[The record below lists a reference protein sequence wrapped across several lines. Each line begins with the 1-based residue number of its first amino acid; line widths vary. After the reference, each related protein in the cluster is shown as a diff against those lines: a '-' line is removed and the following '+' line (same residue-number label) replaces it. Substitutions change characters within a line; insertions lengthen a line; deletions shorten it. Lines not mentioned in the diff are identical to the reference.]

1 MKLIAWWRQRK
12 DAERQTK
19 GYSGACF
26 RGYSQADGGYQQAL
40 IDYEAHVA
48 SSQSASSEY
57 SVGSETDET
66 DVEQPHDLF
75 FIDTKGAPR
84 NVIAWARQCQE
95 EGYLTTGRLMCEP
108 DTQREGMSAT
118 QGNKIILYTAGR
130 RPSSNVHATNKRS
143 PDMQAMDNLPQ
154 IKKQHSGSTRE
165 PFYCHYRLDLSSKVG
180 EGEKHTAFTMPLRSS
195 TNSAISL
202 DSGDEQPSST
212 RSALYSTIPA
222 ADYISLPA
230 SDGEDEF
237 DCKSLD
243 LTLSRSISHINP
255 TLGPDLCKEQVD
267 LVETIMSGKNVFYT
281 GSAGCGKS
289 TVLKCFVK
297 CLRDLG
303 KTVEIVAPTGRAAL
317 NVNGQT
323 FWTYAGWTPST
334 MKKPMGEVLAAC
346 SQKRTW
352 KRIYETD
359 VLVIDEISMM
369 ESFYL
374 ERLNRIM
381 KEVKS
386 YKPTNAHKPF
396 GGVQVVISGDFCQLP
411 PVQPMKH
418 CLECGKELQPIPG
431 YRKKCLRHGE
441 YKLSDQW
448 AFKSAAWRECNF
460 VHTSLTTIHRQK
472 DLRFIGILEKLRVGK
487 SLSLEEKILLKNH
500 DSQTDSAVK
509 LFSKKDD
516 VRRLNDREF
525 NQLQSPICK
534 YRCYDHFQRNPGHE
548 DLTPLEERNPID
560 GSLVALNEHRFDKE
574 TDLRVGMAVVL
585 LVNLNVGEGLV
596 NGSQGEIISFDST
609 PTKRELTEAS
619 GEHGSHK
626 QELLYRFIRTGRLG
640 QWPVVR
646 FLNGREKTIY
656 PQCMVGEYGPDEPWS
671 LLSRTQIPL
680 MAAWAMTI
688 HKAQGMTL
696 DRVVVDLA
704 DTFEKG
710 HDYVALSRARGLE
723 GLKVESL
730 GRLDKGINEEVRAF
744 LEENFGIP

>member
-1 MKLIAWWRQRK
+1 MKLIAWWHQRK

-19 GYSGACF
+19 GYSGARF

-40 IDYEAHVA
+40 VDYEAHIA
-48 SSQSASSEY
+48 SSQSASSDS

-66 DVEQPHDLF
+66 DVEQPVNDVF
-75 FIDTKGAPR
+75 FTDTKGDPK
-84 NVIAWARQCQE
+84 NVSAWDRQGQK
-95 EGYLTTGRLMCEP
+95 EGYPTTGRSMSEP
-108 DTQREGMSAT
+108 DIKGEGVSAAE
-118 QGNKIILYTAGR
+118 GNKITVYTAGR
-130 RPSSNVHATNKRS
+130 VHSINKRTL
-143 PDMQAMDNLPQ
+143 DMRTMDKLPQ
-154 IKKQHSGSTRE
+154 IKKQHPGSARE
-165 PFYCHYRLDLSSKVG
+165 PLVCNFRSGLSSEVG
-180 EGEKHTAFTMPLRSS
+180 EGKRNTTFPINPRSS

-202 DSGDEQPSST
+202 SSDDEQPSST
-212 RSALYSTIPA
+212 RSALYSTMPA
-222 ADYISLPA
+222 ADYIPLPA
-230 SDGEDEF
+230 SDSEDEF

-255 TLGPDLCKEQVD
+255 TLGPALCKEQAD
-267 LVETIMSGKNVFYT
+267 LVEAIMSGKNVFYT

-289 TVLKCFVK
+289 TVLRCFVK

-303 KTVEIVAPTGRAAL
+303 KRVEIVAPTGRAAL

-323 FWTYAGWTPST
+323 FWGYAGWTPSI
-334 MKKPMGEVLAAC
+334 MKKSMKEVLAAC
-346 SQKRTW
+346 CQKRTW
-352 KRIYETD
+352 KRINETD

-381 KEVKS
+381 KEARS
-386 YKPTNAHKPF
+386 YKYDNAHEPF

-431 YRKKCLRHGE
+431 YRKKCFEHGE
-441 YKLSDQW
+441 YNLSDQW

-460 VHTSLTTIHRQK
+460 VHTNLTTIHRQK
-472 DLRFIGILEKLRVGK
+472 DLRFIGILEKLRIGK
-487 SLSLEEKILLKNH
+487 SLSLEEKNLLKNH
-500 DSQTDSAVK
+500 DSQTDGAVK

-525 NQLQSPICK
+525 NRLQSPIFK
-534 YRCYDHFQRNPGHE
+534 YRCYDHFQRNPRHE
-548 DLTPLEERNPID
+548 DLTPLEERDPID
-560 GSLVALNEHRFDKE
+560 GSLVALNEHRFEKE
-574 TDLRVGMAVVL
+574 THLRVGMAVVL

-596 NGSQGEIISFDST
+596 NGSQGEITRFDST

-619 GEHGSHK
+619 GEHGGHK

-646 FLNGREKTIY
+646 FFNGMEKTIY

-710 HDYVALSRARGLE
+710 HDYVALSRARSLE

-744 LEENFGIP
+744 LAENFGIL

>member
-1 MKLIAWWRQRK
+1 MKLIAWWRHRR
-12 DAERQTK
+12 DAERQTR
-19 GYSGACF
+19 GYSGARF

-40 IDYEAHVA
+40 IDYEAHIA
-48 SSQSASSEY
+48 SSQSASSDS

-66 DVEQPHDLF
+66 DFEQPVNDGF
-75 FIDTKGAPR
+75 FIDTKGDPR
-84 NVIAWARQCQE
+84 NVSAWDRQGQKE
-95 EGYLTTGRLMCEP
+95 RYPPTGRSISEP
-108 DTQREGMSAT
+108 GTKGEGVSAT
-118 QGNKIILYTAGR
+118 KGNKITVCTAGR
-130 RPSSNVHATNKRS
+130 VHSANKRTL
-143 PDMQAMDNLPQ
+143 DIRAMDNLPQ
-154 IKKQHSGSTRE
+154 IKKQRSGSARE
-165 PFYCHYRLDLSSKVG
+165 PLDCDFRSCLSSEIG
-180 EGEKHTAFTMPLRSS
+180 EGKKDIAFTTNPGSS
-195 TNSAISL
+195 TNNAISL
-202 DSGDEQPSST
+202 ISDDEQPSST
-212 RSALYSTIPA
+212 RSAIYSTMSPA
-222 ADYISLPA
+222 GYISLPA

-243 LTLSRSISHINP
+243 LILSRSISHINP
-255 TLGPDLCKEQVD
+255 TLGPDLCKEQAD

-289 TVLKCFVK
+289 TVLRCFVK
-297 CLRDLG
+297 CLKDLG
-303 KTVEIVAPTGRAAL
+303 KRVEIVAPTGRAAL
-317 NVNGQT
+317 NVDGKT
-323 FWTYAGWTPST
+323 FWSYAGWTPST
-334 MKKPMGEVLAAC
+334 MKKPMKEILAAC
-346 SQKRTW
+346 CQKRTW
-352 KRIYETD
+352 KRINATD

-381 KEVKS
+381 KEARS
-386 YKPTNAHKPF
+386 YKCDNAHKPF

-418 CLECGKELQPIPG
+418 CLECGEELQPIPG
-431 YRKKCLRHGE
+431 YRKKCLKHGE

-460 VHTSLTTIHRQK
+460 VHTNLSTIHRQK

-487 SLSLEEKILLKNH
+487 SLSLEEKNLLKNH
-500 DSQTDSAVK
+500 DSQTDGAVK
-509 LFSKKDD
+509 IFSKRDD
-516 VRRLNDREF
+516 VRKLNDREF
-525 NQLQSPICK
+525 NRLQSPIFE
-534 YRCYDHFQRNPGHE
+534 YRCYDHFQRNPDHE
-548 DLTPLEERNPID
+548 DLTPLEERDPID

-574 TDLRVGMAVVL
+574 TYLRVGMAVVL
-585 LVNLNVGEGLV
+585 LVNLNVEEGLV
-596 NGSQGEIISFDST
+596 NGSQGEIIRFDST

-626 QELLYRFIRTGRLG
+626 QGLLYRFIRTGRLG

-656 PQCMVGEYGPDEPWS
+656 PQCMVGEYGATEPWS

-744 LEENFGIP
+744 LAENFGIL